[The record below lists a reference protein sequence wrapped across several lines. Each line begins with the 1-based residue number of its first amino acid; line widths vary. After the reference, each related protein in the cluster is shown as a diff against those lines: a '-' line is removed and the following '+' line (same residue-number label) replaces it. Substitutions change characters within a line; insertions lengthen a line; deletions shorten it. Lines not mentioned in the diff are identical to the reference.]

1 MFGVASD
8 EGFDKRGLADSRRA
22 NDGDDN
28 WGRLFRQ
35 AIDERDMKTF
45 FFNLE
50 FHSLIR
56 AAHRT
61 LATKTSYEA
70 HLHRVSEQLVL
81 PIDLDSRSQ
90 KL

>member
-1 MFGVASD
+1 MFSVASD

-45 FFNLE
+45 LFNLE

-56 AAHRT
+56 AAHT
-61 LATKTSYEA
+61 DLIT

-81 PIDLDSRSQ
+81 PIDLDLRSQ

>member
-1 MFGVASD
+1 MFSVASD
-8 EGFDKRGLADSRRA
+8 EGFDKGGLADSRRA

-35 AIDERDMKTF
+35 AIDERDMKTL

-56 AAHRT
+56 AAHT
-61 LATKTSYEA
+61 DLTT

-81 PIDLDSRSQ
+81 PSDLDLRSQ

>member
-1 MFGVASD
+1 MFSVASD

-35 AIDERDMKTF
+35 AIDKRDMKTF
-45 FFNLE
+45 FFDLE
-50 FHSLIR
+50 VHNLIR
-56 AAHRT
+56 AAHT
-61 LATKTSYEA
+61 DLTTN
-70 HLHRVSEQLVL
+70 LHRVSEQLVL
-81 PIDLDSRSQ
+81 PIDLDLRNQ

>member
-1 MFGVASD
+1 MFSVASD

-22 NDGDDN
+22 NDGDDD
-28 WGRLFRQ
+28 WGRVFRQ

-45 FFNLE
+45 LFNLE
-50 FHSLIR
+50 IPNKIR
-56 AAHRT
+56 AAHT
-61 LATKTSYEA
+61 DLTT

-81 PIDLDSRSQ
+81 PIDRDLRSQ

>member
-1 MFGVASD
+1 MFSIASD

-45 FFNLE
+45 LFNLE
-50 FHSLIR
+50 FH
-56 AAHRT
+56 
-61 LATKTSYEA
+61 K
-70 HLHRVSEQLVL
+70 VV
-81 PIDLDSRSQ
+81 
-90 KL
+90 

>member
-8 EGFDKRGLADSRRA
+8 EGFDKGGLADSRRA

-35 AIDERDMKTF
+35 TIDERDMKTF
-45 FFNLE
+45 LFNLE
-50 FHSLIR
+50 LQSLIR
-56 AAHRT
+56 AAHT
-61 LATKTSYEA
+61 FLTKTSHEA
-70 HLHRVSEQLVL
+70 HLHRGSEQLVL
-81 PIDLDSRSQ
+81 PIGLGSRSQ